1 MSIRSI
7 VHYNNVNQ
15 KNGIYFG
22 SVLDAI
28 HDSDLGIV
36 LVGLGKVTWPS
47 PQRLARITK
56 LFCWEEESS
65 ITDKWGV

>member
-1 MSIRSI
+1 MAKNEIYYIIIMYR
-7 VHYNNVNQ
+7 

-28 HDSDLGIV
+28 HDSDLGRV
-36 LVGLGKVTWPS
+36 LVGLGKVTAG

-56 LFCWEEESS
+56 LFCWEEEGS